1 MSKNTEVKCPS
12 CKEVFKVDDSVYT
25 DIVKQ
30 VRDQQFQDELNNRLE
45 SAQKE
50 KQSALQLK
58 ESELKIAF
66 QQQLAE
72 KQSAIEALKHKSK
85 SELFDEVSK
94 KEKQLQELKSKIDRA
109 ETEKKL
115 ALSNA
120 VKDVEKE
127 RDQLVNDVKLK
138 EAEKQTADLDNK
150 IQELLNSAKSQAET
164 ISKNIVDKTAQAISS
179 KEKNSL
185 ERIKQIEISAIQS
198 IKNQASIELNNMIT
212 NYLSNLSDS
221 DRNKVLEKS
230 VSDFK
235 SIN

>member
-1 MSKNTEVKCPS
+1 MFEDPKFWLLVSFVLFVILMIKP
-12 CKEVFKVDDSVYT
+12 FKSML
-25 DIVKQ
+25 IGGL
-30 VRDQQFQDELNNRLE
+30 DQ
-45 SAQKE
+45 
-50 KQSALQLK
+50 
-58 ESELKIAF
+58 KI
-66 QQQLAE
+66 E
-72 KQSAIEALKHKSK
+72 EIKSNIN
-85 SELFDEVSK
+85 SS
-94 KEKQLQELKSKIDRA
+94 LKSFSDA
-109 ETEKKL
+109 ET
-115 ALSNA
+115 
-120 VKDVEKE
+120 
-127 RDQLVNDVKLK
+127 KLK

-212 NYLSNLSDS
+212 NYLSNLTDA

>member
-1 MSKNTEVKCPS
+1 MFEDPKFWLLVSFVLFVILMIKP
-12 CKEVFKVDDSVYT
+12 FKSML
-25 DIVKQ
+25 IGGL
-30 VRDQQFQDELNNRLE
+30 DQ
-45 SAQKE
+45 
-50 KQSALQLK
+50 
-58 ESELKIAF
+58 KI
-66 QQQLAE
+66 E
-72 KQSAIEALKHKSK
+72 EIKSNIN
-85 SELFDEVSK
+85 SS
-94 KEKQLQELKSKIDRA
+94 LKSFSDA
-109 ETEKKL
+109 ET
-115 ALSNA
+115 
-120 VKDVEKE
+120 
-127 RDQLVNDVKLK
+127 KLK

-198 IKNQASIELNNMIT
+198 IKNQTSIELNNMIT

>member
-1 MSKNTEVKCPS
+1 MFEDPKFWLLVSFVLFVILMIKP
-12 CKEVFKVDDSVYT
+12 FKSML
-25 DIVKQ
+25 IGGL
-30 VRDQQFQDELNNRLE
+30 DQ
-45 SAQKE
+45 
-50 KQSALQLK
+50 
-58 ESELKIAF
+58 KI
-66 QQQLAE
+66 E
-72 KQSAIEALKHKSK
+72 EIKSNIN
-85 SELFDEVSK
+85 SS
-94 KEKQLQELKSKIDRA
+94 LKSFSDA
-109 ETEKKL
+109 ET
-115 ALSNA
+115 
-120 VKDVEKE
+120 
-127 RDQLVNDVKLK
+127 KLK

-150 IQELLNSAKSQAET
+150 IQELLNSAKSQAEI

-212 NYLSNLSDS
+212 NYLSNLSDT

>member
-1 MSKNTEVKCPS
+1 MFEDPKFWLLVSFILFVILMIKP
-12 CKEVFKVDDSVYT
+12 FKSMLIGGLDQKIEEIKSNINSSLSSFSDS
-25 DIVKQ
+25 
-30 VRDQQFQDELNNRLE
+30 
-45 SAQKE
+45 
-50 KQSALQLK
+50 
-58 ESELKIAF
+58 
-66 QQQLAE
+66 
-72 KQSAIEALKHKSK
+72 
-85 SELFDEVSK
+85 
-94 KEKQLQELKSKIDRA
+94 
-109 ETEKKL
+109 ET
-115 ALSNA
+115 
-120 VKDVEKE
+120 
-127 RDQLVNDVKLK
+127 KLK

-212 NYLSNLSDS
+212 NYLSNLSDT

>member
-1 MSKNTEVKCPS
+1 MFEDPKFWLLVSFVLFVILMIKP
-12 CKEVFKVDDSVYT
+12 FKSML
-25 DIVKQ
+25 IGGL
-30 VRDQQFQDELNNRLE
+30 DQ
-45 SAQKE
+45 
-50 KQSALQLK
+50 
-58 ESELKIAF
+58 KI
-66 QQQLAE
+66 E
-72 KQSAIEALKHKSK
+72 EIKSNIN
-85 SELFDEVSK
+85 SS
-94 KEKQLQELKSKIDRA
+94 LKSFFDA
-109 ETEKKL
+109 ET
-115 ALSNA
+115 
-120 VKDVEKE
+120 
-127 RDQLVNDVKLK
+127 KLK